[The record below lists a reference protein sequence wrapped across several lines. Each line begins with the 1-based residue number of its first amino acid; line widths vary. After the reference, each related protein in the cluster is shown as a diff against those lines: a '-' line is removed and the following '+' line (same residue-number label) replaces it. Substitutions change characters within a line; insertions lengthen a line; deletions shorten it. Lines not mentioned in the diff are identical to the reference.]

1 MEFYSK
7 LIQLS
12 KTGALLT
19 VLLLLTSLASVGQTV
34 VADSVKFP
42 IGSKINLTIDLPF
55 NQSEQVKWP
64 QLRDTITKSIEI
76 LSKSDIDTVTIEA
89 TNKKILRQIVGITS
103 FDTGFI
109 VLPPF
114 KFEISK
120 QGTPP
125 AIAATEPLLLQVYKL
140 KIDPKADIRDIKPIY
155 KAPITF
161 KEILPWIAL
170 ALAIGLITYAILYF
184 MKRRKTEP
192 AMQPVPK
199 VKVPAWEIALK
210 KLDTLKSEQ
219 LWEKGNVKEYYT
231 QLTDIL
237 REYFELTYNVNAS
250 EMTSTEIQEAIAPH
264 VNDDKVM
271 TPLRNVL
278 FLSDMAKFAKAQP
291 GNYENE
297 QSIIYGTEI
306 VNLIKLKVIGS
317 DNQSVKQ

>member
-1 MEFYSK
+1 MKFYSK
-7 LIQLS
+7 LIQLL
-12 KTGALLT
+12 KNGALLT

-42 IGSKINLTIDLPF
+42 IGSKINLTIDFPF
-55 NQSEQVKWP
+55 NQHEQVKWP
-64 QLRDTITKSIEI
+64 QLSDTITKSIEV
-76 LSKSDIDTVTIEA
+76 LSKSDIDTVTIES

-114 KFEISK
+114 KFEINK
-120 QGTPP
+120 QDTSP
-125 AIAATEPLLLQVYKL
+125 AIVTTEPLLLQVYKL

-155 KAPITF
+155 KVPITF
-161 KEILPWIAL
+161 REILPWIAL
-170 ALAIGLITYAILYF
+170 VLGMGLITYAILYF

-219 LWEKGNVKEYYT
+219 LWQKGNVKEYYT

-278 FLSDMAKFAKAQP
+278 SLSDMAKFAKAQP

-306 VNLIKLKVIGS
+306 VNLIKLKIVGS